1 MVSIPYCV
9 PPGGPFL
16 KMYKFLY
23 IMFWLRIVLLK
34 WLLVEFGNCIFV
46 FSNLQVE
53 DFSSFV
59 PTFFSRVMKL
69 SGFKWLWFPLIKLH
83 QCNTSKM
90 HWQWHSHNRTLNL
103 AAEKSQKLVEIGD
116 FSLVRLMSNRSA
128 VRNVFDNPS
137 AFVLEL
143 EALFLFRR
151 RFDFSGVTNTR
162 TCLELE
168 MMRHFGM
175 LYWYGMPFEWQT

>member
-1 MVSIPYCV
+1 
-9 PPGGPFL
+9 
-16 KMYKFLY
+16 
-23 IMFWLRIVLLK
+23 
-34 WLLVEFGNCIFV
+34 
-46 FSNLQVE
+46 
-53 DFSSFV
+53 
-59 PTFFSRVMKL
+59 
-69 SGFKWLWFPLIKLH
+69 
-83 QCNTSKM
+83 M

-116 FSLVRLMSNRSA
+116 FSLVGLMSNRSA

-151 RFDFSGVTNTR
+151 RFDFSGVTDTR

-175 LYWYGMPFEWQT
+175 LY